1 MTGDS
6 QGDQEPLR
14 AAALRCAFEE
24 LLDQVQDCE
33 REWRLRDR
41 IDHDILMRVVR
52 LDPERLDSEG
62 DEQA

>member
-1 MTGDS
+1 VTGDS

-41 IDHDILMRVVR
+41 IDHDIWMRVVR